1 MIAQHVFCST
11 LVAFVMGG
19 SRTPAA
25 FKMEFFVTKV
35 NGLKLLLLLHT
46 YKEFYLLCGRGSRSV
61 CEKHRSV
68 TIETVSFFSSVS

>member
-1 MIAQHVFCST
+1 MIAQHVFCSM
-11 LVAFVMGG
+11 LVAFVIGG

-46 YKEFYLLCGRGSRSV
+46 YKEFYLLCPRSA

-68 TIETVSFFSSVS
+68 TIETISFFSSVS